1 MDVTAIYN
9 LFIKE
14 ILSFY
19 NSTAFLAIKYLIGI
33 YILVVFADIIL
44 LLFQRGVGGNVRQI
58 LYGMDLPPEITTKK
72 IKMKARWDK
81 IRKKLESGN
90 EADYKVAIIE
100 ADGAIGDL
108 IRRMGYKG
116 ENMMERISNIPIG
129 QLDRI
134 DEIKEAHKVRNRI
147 IHEEKF
153 AVNRETAEE
162 VFAKYEHFLRQFEV
176 LD

>member
-1 MDVTAIYN
+1 MDISTIYS

-19 NSTAFLAIKYLIGI
+19 DSTAFLAIKYIIGI
-33 YILVVFADIIL
+33 YVLVVLADIIL
-44 LLFQRGVGGNVRQI
+44 LLFQRGLGGNVRQI

-72 IKMKARWDK
+72 TKMKARWDK
-81 IRKKLESGN
+81 IRKRLESGN

-100 ADGAIGDL
+100 ADGAIDDL

-116 ENMMERISNIPIG
+116 ENMMERIENIPGG
-129 QLDRI
+129 QLDRM
-134 DEIKEAHKVRNRI
+134 DEIKEAHNVRNRI

-153 AVNRETAEE
+153 NVSRETAEE
-162 VFAKYEHFLRQFEV
+162 VFAKYEHFLRHFEV